1 MPQERRTMENQ
12 KKPIGERLKD
22 IRKSK
27 GLTQVEMAIKLGL
40 APHYYNSI
48 ECGKSNPGLKTLR
61 KFAELTKTPI
71 KDLI

>member
-1 MPQERRTMENQ
+1 MGSER
-12 KKPIGERLKD
+12 KPSGERWKA
-22 IRKSK
+22 IRISK
-27 GLTQVEMAIKLGL
+27 GYTQVEMAKKLGL
-40 APHYYNSI
+40 AHHYYNSI